1 MNLGNGQGFSVR
13 EVVDTV
19 RTVTGH
25 DIPLQTGPRRAGDP
39 ARLIADSTRAREL
52 LGWVPRYPALRDIVA
67 DAWRF
72 ASRHVVPSVTGQR
85 SAA

>member
-1 MNLGNGQGFSVR
+1 MR
-13 EVVDTV
+13 EVLDTV

-25 DIPLQTGPRRAGDP
+25 DIPLQIGARRAGDP

-52 LGWVPRYPALRDIVA
+52 LGWVPRYPVLRDIVA

-72 ASRHVVPSVTGQR
+72 ASQHVAAPVTGQR
-85 SAA
+85 RAA

>member
-1 MNLGNGQGFSVR
+1 MPIRENIMQLDIEKIQDGQGAI
-13 EVVDTV
+13 
-19 RTVTGH
+19 VTIRSENL
-25 DIPLQTGPRRAGDP
+25 DAGDP